1 MSVMLTKFE
10 SKSNRVKGLAFHPTQ
25 PLLAAALHNGSVQ
38 LWNYRMGV
46 LVDRFE
52 EHEGPVRGVA
62 FHPSRA
68 LLATGGDDYKIKVWD
83 IRPQNRRCLFTLHGH
98 LDYVRTVQ
106 FHHEMPWIISASDDQ
121 TIRIWNSTSR
131 QCIAVLTGHSHY
143 VMSVQF
149 HPKEDLIVS
158 SSMDQTVRVWDI
170 SGLRKGSPN
179 QGGPSSAGGPS
190 GGNFETFDTFSTV
203 KHVLEGHDRGVN
215 FAMFHHTLPLI
226 ISAGDDRVIK
236 IWRMSET
243 KAWEVDS
250 CRGHFNNVSSALF
263 HPKHELIV
271 SCGEDKTVRVWDLA
285 KRTAIQTFRRE
296 QDRFW
301 VLAAH
306 PNLNLFAA
314 GHDSGL
320 IVFKLERERPAFS
333 VHQDSLYYVRDKY
346 VRSYDFNTGADIGL
360 LSVRKFGSP
369 YVPPRTLSFN
379 PAERAVILTINS
391 DGGLFELSNLP
402 QQGQGELKDSS
413 VDGKKG
419 TGQSAIFVARNRV
432 AVLNKATQLIEVRD
446 LSNSVVKSIKPP
458 VSTNEIFYGGTA
470 CLILSSPTVVVLYD
484 IQQQKTIAEINSPPV
499 KYVVWSNDNSLV
511 ALMSKHTIT
520 IANKNFSQ
528 HSLIHE
534 TIRIK
539 SGAWDDAG
547 VFIYSTLNHI
557 KYCLAQGDHG
567 VICTLDNPVY
577 LTRVK
582 GKTVYCLDRSA
593 RPRTITFDP
602 TEYRFKLALL
612 KNNFEEMLYIIK
624 TSTLLG
630 QSIIAYLQQ
639 KGFPEIALHFVQDT
653 NTRFELAIE
662 CGNLDVAMETAKTI
676 NRPDC
681 WDRLAQQ
688 ALKQGN
694 HKVVEKA
701 YQQTKN
707 FDKLSFLYL
716 ATGSTD
722 KLSKMQKIAD
732 ARGDPMS
739 RFHNALYAGD
749 IQGRISVLR
758 DVGMHPLAYLTAKTN
773 GLDDLAAE
781 ILEAAGLTEGDVD
794 DIPSFG
800 ASTLKPPPVITST
813 TDLLWPSLSTGE
825 SFFDRALVNGQFEGG
840 VEPAYVNGD
849 AANAAS
855 GSALDAWAKE
865 EEEDEIPDADEA
877 GWELEADGGEFHDA
891 QDGDGAGAGGD
902 LEEELGA
909 GATPGPSET
918 ELWVR
923 NSPLAA
929 DHVAA
934 GSFETA
940 MQLLNRQFG
949 VVNFPA
955 LKPLFISA
963 YRSSHTYLSP
973 YASLPPLKLH
983 VRRNAGETG
992 PSKVLPV
999 AFRSLQSLR
1008 SELTEGFRFVSGNKL
1023 AEAQAT
1029 FRSVLQS
1036 LLLVVLSS
1044 DEDAKQ
1050 WRDTVTAAREYLLG
1064 VSIELERRRVA
1075 TEEPDNVSRQLEL
1088 AAYFTQCQL
1097 QPAHLQIALRSAIT
1111 AFAKANNQAHAAR
1124 FAKRLLELKPDP
1136 KIVAQ
1141 ARQRIAAGD
1150 RNPRNAVEIAY
1161 DEFTPFEIC
1170 AASYTPIYKGSPS
1183 VHCPYTDA
1191 AFLPQYKGS
1200 LDPLTEL
1207 TEIAASATG
1216 LPASW

>member
-62 FHPSRA
+62 IHPSRA
-68 LLATGGDDYKIKVWD
+68 LLVTGGDDYKIRVWD

-106 FHHEMPWIISASDDQ
+106 FHHEMPWILSASDDQ

-131 QCIAVLTGHSHY
+131 NCIAILTGHSHY
-143 VMSVQF
+143 VMSAQF
-149 HPKEDLIVS
+149 HPKEDLVVS
-158 SSMDQTVRVWDI
+158 ASMDQTVRVWDI

-179 QGGPSSAGGPS
+179 SGGPGGMGGS
-190 GGNFETFDTFSTV
+190 GPGSFETFDSFSTV
-203 KHVLEGHDRGVN
+203 KYVLEGHDRGVN
-215 FAMFHHTLPLI
+215 FATFHPTLPLI
-226 ISAGDDRVIK
+226 ISAADDRVIK

-296 QDRFW
+296 HDRFW
-301 VLAAH
+301 ILAAH

-333 VHQDSLYYVRDKY
+333 VHQDTLYYVRDKY
-346 VRSYDFNTGADIGL
+346 VRAFDFANGSDIGL

-369 YVPPRTLSFN
+369 YMPPRTLSFN
-379 PAERAVILTINS
+379 PAERAVLLTISS
-391 DGGLFELSNLP
+391 DNGLYELTALP
-402 QQGQGELKDSS
+402 QQVQGEVKDSS
-413 VDGKKG
+413 VDGKRG
-419 TGQSAIFVARNRV
+419 GGQSAIFVARNRF
-432 AVLNKATQLIEVRD
+432 AVLNKTNQLIEVRD
-446 LSNSVVKSIKPP
+446 LSNSVVKSIKAP
-458 VSTNEIFYGGTA
+458 VQTNEIFYGGTA
-470 CLILSSPTVVVLYD
+470 CLILSSTSSVVLYD
-484 IQQQKTIAEINSPPV
+484 IQQQKTIAEVNSPPV
-499 KYVVWSNDNSLV
+499 KYVIWSADGQMV

-539 SGAWDDAG
+539 SGAWDDSG
-547 VFIYSTLNHI
+547 VFIYSTLNHV
-557 KYCLAQGDHG
+557 KYCLSQGDHG

-582 GKTVYCLDRSA
+582 GKTIYCLDRSA

-602 TEYRFKLALL
+602 TEYRFKLSLL
-612 KNNFEEMLYIIK
+612 KNNYDEMLYIIK
-624 TSTLLG
+624 TSTLMG

-653 NTRFELAIE
+653 KTRFELALE
-662 CGNLDVAMETAKTI
+662 CGNLDVAMETAKAI
-676 NRPDC
+676 DRPEC
-681 WDRLAQQ
+681 WEKLAQQ

-694 HKVVEKA
+694 HKIVEKA
-701 YQQTKN
+701 YQMTKN

-749 IQGRISVLR
+749 VEGRIAVLR
-758 DVGMHPLAYLTAKTN
+758 DVGLYPLAYLTAKTN
-773 GLDDLAAE
+773 SLEELAAE
-781 ILEAAGLTEGDVD
+781 ILEAAGLTESDID

-800 ASTLKPPPVITST
+800 ASTLKPPPLVTST
-813 TDLLWPSLSTGE
+813 TNLNWPTVPAAE
-825 SFFDRALVNGQFEGG
+825 NFFDHALANGTLEGI
-840 VEPAYVNGD
+840 ETSYTNGD
-849 AANAAS
+849 AGAGAAS
-855 GSALDAWAKE
+855 SALDAWARE
-865 EEEDEIPDADEA
+865 EEMQDELPSPEEG
-877 GWELEADGGEFHDA
+877 GWELDADNTDFQSA
-891 QDGDGAGAGGD
+891 QDG
-902 LEEELGA
+902 EEAIVPEEDELGA
-909 GATPGPSET
+909 GAVPGVSET
-918 ELWVR
+918 DLWIR
-923 NSPLAA
+923 NSPLAV

-949 VVNFPA
+949 VVNFTL
-955 LKPLFISA
+955 LKPLFLST
-963 YRSSHTYLSP
+963 YRSSHVYISP
-973 YASLPPLKLH
+973 VASLPPLQVH
-983 VRRNAGETG
+983 IRRN
-992 PSKVLPV
+992 PSESSPGRVLPV
-999 AFRSLQSLR
+999 SARSLQSIR
-1008 SELTEGFRFVSGNKL
+1008 SELAEGYRFVSGNKL
-1023 AEAQAT
+1023 VDAQNT
-1029 FRSVLQS
+1029 FRSVLHG
-1036 LLLVVLSS
+1036 LLLVVMSS
-1044 DEDAKQ
+1044 DDEAKQ
-1050 WRDTVTAAREYLLG
+1050 WRETVTTAREYLLG

-1075 TEEPDNVSRQLEL
+1075 EQEPDNVKRNLEL
-1088 AAYFTQCQL
+1088 AAYFTHCQL
-1097 QPAHLQIALRSAIT
+1097 QSPHLQIALRSAIGV
-1111 AFAKANNQAHAAR
+1111 FSKANNQAHAAR

-1150 RNPRNAVEIAY
+1150 RNPRNAVDIAY
-1161 DEFTPFEIC
+1161 DEHTSFEVC
-1170 AASYTPIYKGSPS
+1170 AVSYSPIFKGSPC
-1183 VHCPYTDA
+1183 VRCPYTDA
-1191 AFLPQYKGS
+1191 SYLPQYQGS
-1200 LDPLTEL
+1200 LDPLTQV
-1207 TEIAASATG
+1207 TEIGAAASG
-1216 LPASW
+1216 LPAAW

>member
-62 FHPSRA
+62 IHPSRA
-68 LLATGGDDYKIKVWD
+68 LLVTGGDDYKIRVWD

-106 FHHEMPWIISASDDQ
+106 FHHEMPWILSASDDQ

-131 QCIAVLTGHSHY
+131 NCIAILTGHSHY
-143 VMSVQF
+143 VMSAQF
-149 HPKEDLIVS
+149 HPKDDLVVS
-158 SSMDQTVRVWDI
+158 ASMDQTVRVWDI

-179 QGGPSSAGGPS
+179 ASRPGGMGSSGP
-190 GGNFETFDTFSTV
+190 GNFETFDSFSTV
-203 KHVLEGHDRGVN
+203 KYVLEGHDRGVN
-215 FAMFHHTLPLI
+215 FVMFHPTLPLI
-226 ISAGDDRVIK
+226 ISAADDRVIK

-296 QDRFW
+296 HDRFW

-333 VHQDSLYYVRDKY
+333 VHQDTLCYVRDKY
-346 VRSYDFNTGADIGL
+346 VRAFDFSTGSDIGL

-369 YVPPRTLSFN
+369 YMPPRTLSFN
-379 PAERAVILTINS
+379 PAERAVLLTISS
-391 DGGLFELSNLP
+391 DNGLYELTALP
-402 QQGQGELKDSS
+402 QEAQGEVKDSS

-419 TGQSAIFVARNRV
+419 SGQSAIFVARNRF
-432 AVLNKATQLIEVRD
+432 AVLNKANQIIEVRD
-446 LSNSVVKSIKPP
+446 LANSVVKTIKAP
-458 VSTNEIFYGGTA
+458 VQTNEIFYGGTA
-470 CLILSSPTVVVLYD
+470 CLILSSTSNVVLYD

-499 KYVVWSNDNSLV
+499 KYVIWSADGQLV

-520 IANKNFSQ
+520 VANKNFTQ

-539 SGAWDDAG
+539 SGAWDDSG
-547 VFIYSTLNHI
+547 VFIYSTLNHV
-557 KYCLAQGDHG
+557 KYCLSQGDHG

-582 GKTVYCLDRSA
+582 GKTIYCLDRSA

-612 KNNFEEMLYIIK
+612 KNNHEEMLYVIR
-624 TSTLLG
+624 TSTLMG

-639 KGFPEIALHFVQDT
+639 KGFPEIALHFVQET
-653 NTRFELAIE
+653 NTRFELALE
-662 CGNLDVAMETAKTI
+662 CGNLDVAMETAKKI
-676 NRPDC
+676 DRPEC
-681 WDRLAQQ
+681 WDKLAQQ

-694 HKVVEKA
+694 HKIVEKA
-701 YQQTKN
+701 YQMTKN

-716 ATGSTD
+716 ATGSTE
-722 KLSKMQKIAD
+722 KLSKMQKIAE
-732 ARGDPMS
+732 ARGNPMS
-739 RFHNALYAGD
+739 RFHNALYTGD
-749 IQGRISVLR
+749 VEGRIAVLR
-758 DVGMHPLAYLTAKTN
+758 DVGLHPLAYLTAKTN
-773 GLDDLAAE
+773 GLEEVAAE
-781 ILEAAGLTEGDVD
+781 ILEAAGLNEADID
-794 DIPSFG
+794 DIPDFG
-800 ASTLKPPPVITST
+800 PSTLKPPPIITST
-813 TDLLWPSLSTGE
+813 TNFNWPVVSAGE
-825 SFFDRALVNGQFEGG
+825 NFFDYALANGTLEG
-840 VEPAYVNGD
+840 VEPSSYINGD
-849 AANAAS
+849 AGAGAAS
-855 GSALDAWAKE
+855 SALDAWAKE
-865 EEEDEIPDADEA
+865 EEPQEVVDEG
-877 GWELEADGGEFHDA
+877 GWDLEPEGEEFRSA
-891 QDGDGAGAGGD
+891 QEEGN
-902 LEEELGA
+902 LEEEEELGA
-909 GATPGPSET
+909 GATPGVDET

-923 NSPLAA
+923 NSPLAV

-934 GSFETA
+934 GAFESA

-949 VVNFPA
+949 VVNFKL
-955 LKPLFISA
+955 LKPLFLSI
-963 YRSSHTYLSP
+963 YRSSHVYISP
-973 YASLPPLKLH
+973 VASLPPLKVH
-983 VRRNAGETG
+983 VRRN
-992 PSKVLPV
+992 PSESSPSRVLPV
-999 AFRSLQSLR
+999 ATRSLQSIR
-1008 SELTEGFRFVSGNKL
+1008 TEMTEGHRFMSSNKL
-1023 AEAQAT
+1023 PEAQDV
-1029 FRSVLQS
+1029 FRSVLHA
-1036 LLLVVLSS
+1036 LLLVVISS
-1044 DEDAKQ
+1044 DDEAKL
-1050 WRDTVTAAREYLLG
+1050 WRETVTSGREYLLG

-1075 TEEPDNVSRQLEL
+1075 EQDANNIKRQLSL
-1088 AAYFTQCQL
+1088 AAYFTHCQM
-1097 QPAHLQIALRSAIT
+1097 QPPHLQIALRSAINW
-1111 AFAKANNQAHAAR
+1111 FSKANNLAQAAR

-1150 RNPRNAVEIAY
+1150 RNPRNAVDIDY
-1161 DEFTPFEIC
+1161 DENTAFEIC
-1170 AASYTPIYKGSPS
+1170 GASYTPIYKGSPS
-1183 VHCPYTDA
+1183 VRCPYTDA
-1191 AFLPQYKGS
+1191 IFLPQYQGS
-1200 LDPLTEL
+1200 LDPLTQL
-1207 TEIAASATG
+1207 TEIGSTASG
-1216 LPASW
+1216 LPAAW

>member
-10 SKSNRVKGLAFHPTQ
+10 SKSSRVKGLAFHPTQ
-25 PLLAAALHNGSVQ
+25 PLLAAALHNGSIQ

-52 EHEGPVRGVA
+52 EHEGPVRAVA
-62 FHPSRA
+62 IHPTRA
-68 LLATGGDDYKIKVWD
+68 LLASGGDDYKIKVWD

-98 LDYVRTVQ
+98 LDYIRTVQ
-106 FHHEMPWIISASDDQ
+106 FHHEMPWIVSSSDDQ
-121 TIRIWNSTSR
+121 TVRIWNSTSR

-143 VMSVQF
+143 VMSAQF

-158 SSMDQTVRVWDI
+158 ASMDQTIRVWDI
-170 SGLRKGSPN
+170 SGLRKGSSQHSN
-179 QGGPSSAGGPS
+179 GPGSSS
-190 GGNFETFDTFSTV
+190 GGGQNNFETFDNFSTV

-215 FAMFHHTLPLI
+215 YAQFHPTLPLI
-226 ISAGDDRVIK
+226 ISAADDRSIK

-250 CRGHFNNVSSALF
+250 CRGHFNNVSTAHF

-285 KRTAIQTFRRE
+285 KRSAIQTFRRE
-296 QDRFW
+296 HDRFW
-301 VLAAH
+301 VLATH

-333 VHQDSLYYVRDKY
+333 VHQDTLYYVRDKY
-346 VRSYDFNTGADIGL
+346 VRSYDFATGADLGL

-379 PAERAVILTINS
+379 PAERAVVLTISS
-391 DGGLFELSNLP
+391 DNGLYELTNLP
-402 QQGQGELKDSS
+402 QTAQGEVKDSS
-413 VDGKKG
+413 VDGKRG
-419 TGQSAIFVARNRV
+419 NGQSAIFVARNRF
-432 AVLNKATQLIEVRD
+432 AILNKASQLIEVRD
-446 LSNSVVKSIKPP
+446 LANSVVKSIKPP
-458 VSTNEIFYGGTA
+458 VQTNEIFYGGTA
-470 CLILSSPTVVVLYD
+470 CLILSSTTSVVLYD

-499 KYVVWSNDNSLV
+499 KYVVWSNDSSLV

-612 KNNFEEMLYIIK
+612 KNNYEEMLHIIK

-630 QSIIAYLQQ
+630 QSIIAYLQK

-681 WDRLAQQ
+681 WERLAQQ

-716 ATGSTD
+716 ATGSAE
-722 KLSKMQKIAD
+722 KLKKMQKIAD

-749 IQGRISVLR
+749 VQGRIAVLR
-758 DVGMHPLAYLTAKTN
+758 DVGLHPLAYLTAKTN
-773 GLDDLAAE
+773 GFDDLAAE
-781 ILEAAGLTEGDVD
+781 ILEAAGLTEDDVD
-794 DIPSFG
+794 DVPNFG
-800 ASTLKPPPVITST
+800 ASTLKPPPVITPT
-813 TDLLWPSLSTGE
+813 TDLLWPSIAGAE
-825 SFFDRALVNGQFEGG
+825 GFFDKALVNGQFEGG
-840 VEPAYVNGD
+840 ESTYANGD
-849 AANAAS
+849 AGGAT
-855 GSALDAWAKE
+855 GALDAWAKE
-865 EEEDEIPDADEA
+865 EEEQEDIDPEEG
-877 GWELEADGGEFHDA
+877 GWELDADGGEFHSAVESEEVVDA
-891 QDGDGAGAGGD
+891 DED
-902 LEEELGA
+902 LGV
-909 GATPGPSET
+909 GATPGPDET
-918 ELWVR
+918 DLWVR
-923 NSPLAA
+923 NSPLAV

-934 GSFETA
+934 GAFESA

-949 VVNFPA
+949 IVNFA
-955 LKPLFISA
+955 QLKPLFLSI
-963 YRSSHTYLSP
+963 YRSSHIYLTP
-973 YASLPPLKLH
+973 LPSLPPLKLH
-983 VRRNAGETG
+983 IRRNTSD
-992 PSKVLPV
+992 PTQTRVLPV
-999 AFRSLQSLR
+999 AVRSLQSIRTDLAD
-1008 SELTEGFRFVSGNKL
+1008 GYRFVSGNKL
-1023 AEAQAT
+1023 AEAKTT
-1029 FRSVLQS
+1029 FRSVLEL

-1044 DEDAKQ
+1044 DEEARL
-1050 WRDTVTAAREYLLG
+1050 WRETVTSAREYLLG
-1064 VSIELERRRVA
+1064 VSIELERRRVV
-1075 TEEPDNVSRQLEL
+1075 EQEPDNVTRGLEL

-1097 QPAHLQIALRSAIT
+1097 QPPHMQIALRSAIG

-1150 RNPRNAVEIAY
+1150 RNPRNAVEIQY

-1170 AASYTPIYKGSPS
+1170 ATSYTPIYKGSPS

-1191 AFLPQYKGS
+1191 AYLPEYKGKLDS
-1200 LDPLTEL
+1200 LVQL
-1207 TEIAASATG
+1207 TEIGASASG

>member
-62 FHPSRA
+62 IHPSRA
-68 LLATGGDDYKIKVWD
+68 LLVTGGDDYKIKVWD

-106 FHHEMPWIISASDDQ
+106 FHHEMPWILSSSDDQ

-131 QCIAVLTGHSHY
+131 NCIAVLTGHSHY
-143 VMSVQF
+143 VMSAQF
-149 HPKEDLIVS
+149 HPKDDLVVS
-158 SSMDQTVRVWDI
+158 ASMDQTVRVWDI
-170 SGLRKGSPN
+170 SGLRKGSPGS
-179 QGGPSSAGGPS
+179 GGPGGGGQGS
-190 GGNFETFDTFSTV
+190 GPGTFETFDSFSTV
-203 KHVLEGHDRGVN
+203 KYVLEGHDRGVN
-215 FAMFHHTLPLI
+215 YAMFHPTLPLI
-226 ISAGDDRVIK
+226 VSAADDRVIK

-296 QDRFW
+296 HDRFW

-333 VHQDSLYYVRDKY
+333 VHGDMLYYVRDKY

-369 YVPPRTLSFN
+369 YLPPRTLSFN
-379 PAERAVILTINS
+379 PAERAVILTISS
-391 DGGLFELSNLP
+391 DGGMYELTGLP
-402 QQGQGELKDSS
+402 QQAQGDVKDSS

-419 TGQSAIFVARNRV
+419 TGQSAIFVARNRF
-432 AVLNKATQLIEVRD
+432 AVLNKATQIIEVRD
-446 LSNSVVKSIKPP
+446 LANAVVKTIKPP
-458 VSTNEIFYGGTA
+458 VQTNEIFYGGTA
-470 CLILSSPTVVVLYD
+470 SLILSSLTSVVLYD

-499 KYVVWSNDNSLV
+499 KYVIWSGDGALV
-511 ALMSKHTIT
+511 ALLSKHTIT
-520 IANKNFSQ
+520 IANKNFST

-539 SGAWDDAG
+539 SGAWDDTG

-557 KYCLAQGDHG
+557 KYCLSQGDHG

-582 GKTVYCLDRSA
+582 GKTVHCLDRSA

-612 KNNFEEMLYIIK
+612 RNNYEEMLYIIR

-662 CGNLDVAMETAKTI
+662 CGNLDVAMETAKEI
-676 NRPDC
+676 DRAEC
-681 WDRLAQQ
+681 WERLAQQ

-694 HKVVEKA
+694 HKIVEKA

-749 IQGRISVLR
+749 VQGRISVLR
-758 DVGMHPLAYLTAKTN
+758 DVGLHPLAYLTAKTN
-773 GLDDLAAE
+773 GLDELAEE
-781 ILEAAGLTEGDVD
+781 ILEAAGLTEADIDDV
-794 DIPSFG
+794 PSFP
-800 ASTLKPPPVITST
+800 ASNLKPPPIVTST
-813 TDLLWPSLSTGE
+813 TNLNWPAISAGE
-825 SFFDRALVNGQFEGG
+825 NFFDRALAEGSLEGG

-849 AANAAS
+849 AVAGA
-855 GSALDAWAKE
+855 SALDAWARDE
-865 EEEDEIPDADEA
+865 EVQLDIEPEEGA
-877 GWELEADGGEFHDA
+877 WELDADGGEFEA
-891 QDGDGAGAGGD
+891 AEEEAEEAVV
-902 LEEELGA
+902 EEELGA
-909 GATPGPSET
+909 GATPGVSET

-923 NSPLAA
+923 NSPLAV

-934 GSFETA
+934 GSFESA

-949 VVNFPA
+949 VVNFVL
-955 LKPLFISA
+955 LKPLFLSI

-973 YASLPPLKLH
+973 VASLPPLHLH
-983 VRRNAGETG
+983 IRRNPAESS
-992 PSKVLPV
+992 PSRVLPV
-999 AFRSLQSLR
+999 AVRSLQSIR
-1008 SELTEGFRFVSGNKL
+1008 SELAEGYRFVSGNKL
-1023 AEAQAT
+1023 VEAQTT
-1029 FRSVLQS
+1029 FRSVLHA

-1044 DEDAKQ
+1044 DDEAKL

-1075 TEEPDNVSRQLEL
+1075 EAEPDNVRRNLEL
-1088 AAYFTQCQL
+1088 AAYFTQCEL
-1097 QPAHLQIALRSAIT
+1097 QAPHMQIALRSAIGV
-1111 AFAKANNQAHAAR
+1111 FAKANNQAHAAR

-1150 RNPRNAVEIAY
+1150 RNPRNAVDVSY

-1170 AASYTPIYKGSPS
+1170 AVTYTPIYKGSPA

-1191 AFLPQYKGS
+1191 SFLPQFKGS
-1200 LDPLTEL
+1200 LDPLTQL
-1207 TEIAASATG
+1207 TEIGAPASG

>member
-25 PLLAAALHNGSVQ
+25 PLLAAALHNGSIQ

-52 EHEGPVRGVA
+52 EHEGPVRAVN
-62 FHPSRA
+62 FHLSRA
-68 LLATGGDDYKIKVWD
+68 LLASGGDDYKIKVWD

-106 FHHEMPWIISASDDQ
+106 FHHEMPWIISTSDDQ

-131 QCIAVLTGHSHY
+131 NCIAILTGHSHY
-143 VMSVQF
+143 VMSALF
-149 HPKEDLIVS
+149 HPKDDLVVS
-158 SSMDQTVRVWDI
+158 ASMDQTVRVWDI

-179 QGGPSSAGGPS
+179 NGGPGG
-190 GGNFETFDTFSTV
+190 FETFDTFSTV
-203 KHVLEGHDRGVN
+203 KYVLEGHDRGVN
-215 FAMFHHTLPLI
+215 YATFHPTLPLI
-226 ISAGDDRVIK
+226 ISAADDRTIK

-250 CRGHFNNVSSALF
+250 CRGHFNNVSTALF

-296 QDRFW
+296 NDRFW

-333 VHQDSLYYVRDKY
+333 VHQDTLYYIRDKY
-346 VRSYDFNTGADIGL
+346 VRSYDFNTGADLGW

-369 YVPPRTLSFN
+369 YVPPKTLSFN
-379 PAERAVILTINS
+379 PAERAVLITISSDNGSYELTS
-391 DGGLFELSNLP
+391 LP
-402 QQGQGELKDSS
+402 QQVQGEVKDSS

-419 TGQSAIFVARNRV
+419 SGQSAIFVARNRF
-432 AVLNKATQLIEVRD
+432 AVLQKQSQLIEVRD
-446 LSNSVVKSIKPP
+446 LASSVVKTIKAP
-458 VSTNEIFYGGTA
+458 VQTNEIFYGGTA
-470 CLILSSPTVVVLYD
+470 SLILSSTSTVVLYD
-484 IQQQKTIAEINSPPV
+484 IQQQKTLAEINSPPV
-499 KYVVWSNDNSLV
+499 KYVVWSSDGAYV

-539 SGAWDDAG
+539 SGAWDDSG
-547 VFIYSTLNHI
+547 VFIYSTLNHV
-557 KYCLAQGDHG
+557 KYCLPQGDHG

-582 GKTVYCLDRSA
+582 GKTVHCLDRSA

-612 KNNFEEMLYIIK
+612 KNNYEEMLYIIR

-653 NTRFELAIE
+653 NTRFELALE
-662 CGNLDVAMETAKTI
+662 CGNLEVASETAKTI
-676 NRPDC
+676 DRADC
-681 WDRLAQQ
+681 WERLAQQ

-694 HKVVEKA
+694 HKIVEKA

-732 ARGDPMS
+732 TRNDPMS

-749 IQGRISVLR
+749 ILSRIAVMR
-758 DVGMHPLAYLTAKTN
+758 DVALYPLAYLTAKTN
-773 GLDDLAAE
+773 GLDELAQE
-781 ILEAAGLTEGDVD
+781 ILESAGLTEADVD
-794 DIPSFG
+794 DVPSFG
-800 ASTLKPPPVITST
+800 LSTLKTPPIVTTT
-813 TDLLWPSLSTGE
+813 TDLNWPAVSTGQN
-825 SFFDRALVNGQFEGG
+825 FFDRALENGSLEGG

-849 AANAAS
+849 AAAGAS
-855 GSALDAWAKE
+855 SALDAWAKDE
-865 EEEDEIPDADEA
+865 EVQDDLDPEEG
-877 GWELEADGGEFHDA
+877 GWELDADGGEY
-891 QDGDGAGAGGD
+891 QGAEPEVEDVPQEED
-902 LEEELGA
+902 LPGS
-909 GATPGPSET
+909 TPGASET
-918 ELWVR
+918 EHWVR
-923 NSPLAA
+923 NSPLAV
-929 DHVAA
+929 DHVCA

-940 MQLLNRQFG
+940 MQLLNRQLG
-949 VVNFPA
+949 VVNFVE
-955 LKPLFISA
+955 LKPLFLAI
-963 YRSSHTYLSP
+963 YRSSHTYLTPVASMP
-973 YASLPPLKLH
+973 PLQLHIRRNPAEASLT
-983 VRRNAGETG
+983 R
-992 PSKVLPV
+992 VLPGV
-999 AFRSLQSLR
+999 VRSLASLR
-1008 SELTEGFRFVSGNKL
+1008 YELSEGFRLVSGNQL
-1023 AEAQAT
+1023 AEARTA
-1029 FRSVLQS
+1029 FRSVLRA
-1036 LLLVVLSS
+1036 LLLVPLSS
-1044 DEDAKQ
+1044 DDEAKQ
-1050 WRDTVTAAREYLLG
+1050 WRELVTAGREYLLG
-1064 VSIELERRRVA
+1064 VSIELERRRIA
-1075 TEEPDNVSRQLEL
+1075 EEEPDNVRRSLEL
-1088 AAYFTQCQL
+1088 AAYFTQCKL
-1097 QPAHLQIALRSAIT
+1097 QPPHAQIALRSAVSVFT
-1111 AFAKANNQAHAAR
+1111 KANNQADAAR
-1124 FAKRLLELKPDP
+1124 FAKRLLELKPDA

-1141 ARQRIAAGD
+1141 ARQRIAAGE
-1150 RNPRNAVEIAY
+1150 RNPRNAVDITY

-1170 AASYTPIYKGSPS
+1170 AASYTPIYKGSS
-1183 VHCPYTDA
+1183 AVYCPYMNA
-1191 AFLPQYKGS
+1191 AYLPEFKGK
-1200 LDPLTEL
+1200 LDPLIEM
-1207 TEIAASATG
+1207 TEIGAVASG
-1216 LPASW
+1216 LPAPW

>member
-62 FHPSRA
+62 IHPSRA
-68 LLATGGDDYKIKVWD
+68 LLVTGGDDYKIKVWD

-106 FHHEMPWIISASDDQ
+106 FHHEMPWILSCSDDQ

-131 QCIAVLTGHSHY
+131 NCIAVLTGHSHY
-143 VMSVQF
+143 VMSAQF
-149 HPKEDLIVS
+149 HPKEDLVVS
-158 SSMDQTVRVWDI
+158 ASMDQTVRVWDI

-179 QGGPSSAGGPS
+179 AGGGPGGHPAGGGS
-190 GGNFETFDTFSTV
+190 AAGTFETFDSFSTV
-203 KHVLEGHDRGVN
+203 KYVLEGHDRGVN
-215 FAMFHHTLPLI
+215 YAMFHPTLPLI
-226 ISAGDDRVIK
+226 ISAADDRVIK

-296 QDRFW
+296 HDRFW
-301 VLAAH
+301 ILASH

-333 VHQDSLYYVRDKY
+333 VHQDTLYYVRDKY

-369 YVPPRTLSFN
+369 YMPPRTLSFN
-379 PAERAVILTINS
+379 PAERAVILTISS
-391 DGGLFELSNLP
+391 DNGLYELTNLP
-402 QQGQGELKDSS
+402 QQAQGDVKDSS

-419 TGQSAIFVARNRV
+419 SGQSAIFVARNRF
-432 AVLNKATQLIEVRD
+432 AVLNKASQIIEVRD
-446 LSNSVVKSIKPP
+446 LSNSVVKTIKPP
-458 VSTNEIFYGGTA
+458 VQTNEIFYGGTA
-470 CLILSSPTVVVLYD
+470 SLILSSTSSVVLYD
-484 IQQQKTIAEINSPPV
+484 IQQQKTLAEINSPPV
-499 KYVVWSNDNSLV
+499 KYVIWSTDGSMV

-520 IANKNFSQ
+520 IANKTFSTN
-528 HSLIHE
+528 SLIHE

-547 VFIYSTLNHI
+547 VFIYSTLNHV
-557 KYCLAQGDHG
+557 KYCLPQGDHG

-582 GKTVYCLDRSA
+582 GKTVHCLDRSA

-612 KNNFEEMLYIIK
+612 RNNYEEMLYIIK
-624 TSTLLG
+624 TSTLMG

-662 CGNLDVAMETAKTI
+662 CGNLDVAMETAKAI
-676 NRPDC
+676 DRAEC
-681 WDRLAQQ
+681 WQRLAQQ

-694 HKVVEKA
+694 HKIVEKA

-716 ATGSTD
+716 ATGSTE

-749 IQGRISVLR
+749 VEGRISVLR
-758 DVGMHPLAYLTAKTN
+758 DVGLYPLAYLTAKTN
-773 GLDDLAAE
+773 GLDELAGE
-781 ILEAAGLTEGDVD
+781 ILEAAGLTEADIDDV
-794 DIPSFG
+794 PTFP
-800 ASTLKPPPVITST
+800 ASSLKPPPVVTST
-813 TDLLWPSLSTGE
+813 TSLNWPSISTGE
-825 SFFDRALVNGQFEGG
+825 NFFDRALRDGSLEA

-849 AANAAS
+849 AAAGAAS
-855 GSALDAWAKE
+855 SALDAWARDE
-865 EEEDEIPDADEA
+865 EIHVEVNPEEG
-877 GWELEADGGEFHDA
+877 GWELDAEGEDFVDAVAPEEAVEE
-891 QDGDGAGAGGD
+891 
-902 LEEELGA
+902 EEELGA
-909 GATPGPSET
+909 GATPGVSET

-949 VVNFPA
+949 VVNFTL
-955 LKPLFISA
+955 LKPTFISI
-963 YRSSHTYLSP
+963 YRSSHTYLTP
-973 YASLPPLKLH
+973 VASLPPLQLH
-983 VRRNAGETG
+983 VRRNPTEST
-992 PSKVLPV
+992 PSRVLPV
-999 AFRSLQSLR
+999 AARSLQSVR
-1008 SELTEGFRFVSGNKL
+1008 AELAEGYRCVSSNKL
-1023 AEAQAT
+1023 VDAQNT
-1029 FRSVLQS
+1029 FRSVLTA

-1044 DEDAKQ
+1044 DDEAKQ
-1050 WRDTVTAAREYLLG
+1050 WRETVTAAREYLLG

-1075 TEEPDNVSRQLEL
+1075 EAEPDNIRRNLEL
-1088 AAYFTQCQL
+1088 AAYFTHCQL
-1097 QPAHLQIALRSAIT
+1097 QPPHMQIALRSAIGV
-1111 AFAKANNQAHAAR
+1111 FAKANNQAHAAR

-1150 RNPRNAVEIAY
+1150 RNPRNAVEVDY

-1170 AASYTPIYKGSPS
+1170 AATYTPIYKGSPS

-1191 AFLPQYKGS
+1191 SYLPEFKGK
-1200 LDPLTEL
+1200 LDPLTQL
-1207 TEIAASATG
+1207 TEIGAPAAG

>member
-10 SKSNRVKGLAFHPTQ
+10 SKSNRVKGSCP
-25 PLLAAALHNGSVQ
+25 

-62 FHPSRA
+62 IHPSRA
-68 LLATGGDDYKIKVWD
+68 LLVTGGDDYKIKVWD
-83 IRPQNRRCLFTLHGH
+83 IKPQNRRCLFTLHGH

-106 FHHEMPWIISASDDQ
+106 FHHEMPWILSCSDDQ

-131 QCIAVLTGHSHY
+131 NCIAILTGHSHY
-143 VMSVQF
+143 VMSAQF
-149 HPKEDLIVS
+149 HPKDDLVVS

-179 QGGPSSAGGPS
+179 TPATGGPGGS
-190 GGNFETFDTFSTV
+190 GPGNFETFDTFSTV
-203 KHVLEGHDRGVN
+203 KYVLEGHDRGVN
-215 FAMFHHTLPLI
+215 FAMFHPTLPLI
-226 ISAGDDRVIK
+226 ISAADDRVIK

-243 KAWEVDS
+243 RAWEVDS

-271 SCGEDKTVRVWDLA
+271 SCGEDKTIRVWDLT

-296 QDRFW
+296 HDRFW

-320 IVFKLERERPAFS
+320 IVFKLERERPAFA

-346 VRSYDFNTGADIGL
+346 VRTYDFNSGSDLGL

-379 PAERAVILTINS
+379 PAERAVILTISS
-391 DGGLFELSNLP
+391 DNGLFELTNLP
-402 QQGQGELKDSS
+402 QQPQGGEVKDSS

-419 TGQSAIFVARNRV
+419 NGQSAIFVARNRL
-432 AVLNKATQLIEVRD
+432 AVLNKTTQIIEVRD
-446 LSNSVVKSIKPP
+446 LSNAV
-458 VSTNEIFYGGTA
+458 IFYGGTA
-470 CLILSSPTVVVLYD
+470 SLILSSTASVILYD
-484 IQQQKTIAEINSPPV
+484 IQQQKTIAEVNSPPV
-499 KYVVWSNDNSLV
+499 KYVVWSSDELLS
-511 ALMSKHTIT
+511 
-520 IANKNFSQ
+520 

-547 VFIYSTLNHI
+547 VFIYSTLNHV
-557 KYCLAQGDHG
+557 KYCLSQGDHG

-582 GKTVYCLDRSA
+582 GKTVHCLDRSA

-612 KNNFEEMLYIIK
+612 KNNYEEMLYIIR

-630 QSIIAYLQQ
+630 QSIIGYLQQ

-676 NRPDC
+676 DRPEC

-694 HKVVEKA
+694 HKIVEKA

-749 IQGRISVLR
+749 VHGRISVLR
-758 DVGMHPLAYLTAKTN
+758 DVGLHPLAYLTAKTN
-773 GLDDLAAE
+773 GFDELADE
-781 ILEAAGLTEGDVD
+781 ILEAAGLTAADVD
-794 DIPSFG
+794 DVPSFG
-800 ASTLKPPPVITST
+800 TSTLKTPPIITPT
-813 TDLLWPSLSTGE
+813 TTINWPSVSAGE
-825 SFFDRALVNGQFEGG
+825 NFFDRALANGNLEGG

-849 AANAAS
+849 AATAGAS
-855 GSALDAWAKE
+855 SALDAWARE
-865 EEEDEIPDADEA
+865 EEIHEEISPEDG
-877 GWELEADGGEFHDA
+877 GWELDVDGGEFQPAHVSDEVPPE
-891 QDGDGAGAGGD
+891 
-902 LEEELGA
+902 EEELGA
-909 GATPGPSET
+909 GATPGVDET

-934 GSFETA
+934 GSFDTA
-940 MQLLNRQFG
+940 MQLLNRQLG
-949 VVNFPA
+949 VVNFPL
-955 LKPLFISA
+955 LKPLFLSI
-963 YRSSHTYLSP
+963 YQSSHTYLSP
-973 YASLPPLKLH
+973 VASLPPLKLH
-983 VRRNAGETG
+983 VRRNPEEHSPGR
-992 PSKVLPV
+992 VLPV
-999 AFRSLQSLR
+999 AARSLQSIR
-1008 SELTEGFRFVSGNKL
+1008 SELTEGYRFVSGNKL

-1029 FRSVLQS
+1029 FRAVLS
-1036 LLLVVLSS
+1036 ALLLVVLSS
-1044 DEDAKQ
+1044 DDEAKQ
-1050 WRDTVTAAREYLLG
+1050 WRETVTSAREYLLG
-1064 VSIELERRRVA
+1064 VLIELERRRVVK
-1075 TEEPDNVSRQLEL
+1075 EEPDNVRRNLEL
-1088 AAYFTQCQL
+1088 AAYFTHCQL
-1097 QPAHLQIALRSAIT
+1097 QAPHLQIALRSAIGEY
-1111 AFAKANNQAHAAR
+1111 AKANNQAHAAR

-1150 RNPRNAVEIAY
+1150 RNPRNAVEVTY
-1161 DEFTPFEIC
+1161 DEFTPFEVC

-1191 AFLPQYKGS
+1191 SFLPQFAGS
-1200 LDPLTEL
+1200 LDPLTQL
-1207 TEIAASATG
+1207 TEIGAAASG
-1216 LPASW
+1216 LPAPW